1 MRYLLPQFSPG
12 GRLIR
17 VLTLALGV
25 VVLGSAASAS
35 ADAVSTNTIDI
46 ASRKSVFQD
55 DLKNGRD
62 PFFPR
67 SARRGPKITA
77 TEIAAPRAHLVL
89 KGITGAANRR
99 FALIN
104 NQTLSAGETASV
116 RITDGQVQVH
126 CLEIREDSVLVTVE
140 GNPEQTVLKLRGG
153 N

>member
-1 MRYLLPQFSPG
+1 MRHLLPQFTVS
-12 GRLIR
+12 RLVR
-17 VLTLALGV
+17 SFALALGLAA
-25 VVLGSAASAS
+25 LGTTAFAAAEV
-35 ADAVSTNTIDI
+35 ASTNAIEI
-46 ASRKSVFQD
+46 ASHKSVFQD

-67 SARRGPKITA
+67 STRRGPKVTA
-77 TEIAAPRAHLVL
+77 TEVAAPRAHLVL

-104 NQTLSAGETASV
+104 NQTLSAGETATV
-116 RITDGQVQVH
+116 RITNGQVQVR
-126 CLEIREDSVLVTVE
+126 CLEIREDSVLVIVE